1 MTFVHGRHAI
11 RDRMSGPFRSGV
23 GGDNM
28 TTSEFL
34 QIIVLALIQGITE
47 FLPISSSGHLIL
59 VPAITGWPDQGVL
72 TDMVTNV
79 GSLLAVIIYFWR
91 DVVGMMRGALDLVQ
105 RRTTANSRL
114 VFHVVIGT
122 IPIVLVGLAMKV
134 THLDDHIRSPLLVA
148 ANAIVFGILL
158 YAADAFGLMTRMI
171 KDMNWVSAIII
182 GVAQAFALS
191 PGTSRS
197 GITMTAARALGFNRV
212 EAARY
217 SFLLSIPANGAASAL
232 IIGDALKNGEPISGP
247 VIMTGVL
254 TFFVALLAIAFLMR
268 ILRTVS
274 FLPFVIYRV
283 VLGGALLGLI
293 AAGVQLGTVN

>member
-1 MTFVHGRHAI
+1 MMLSDFI
-11 RDRMSGPFRSGV
+11 
-23 GGDNM
+23 
-28 TTSEFL
+28 

-59 VPAITGWPDQGVL
+59 VPALTGWKDQGVL

-79 GSLLAVIIYFWR
+79 GSLTAVIIYFWR
-91 DVVGMMRGALDLVQ
+91 DVMGMMRGCFDVVQ
-105 RRTTANSRL
+105 RRMTAQARL
-114 VFHVVIGT
+114 VINVAIGT
-122 IPIVLVGLAMKV
+122 VPIVIVGLAMKA
-134 THLDDHIRSPLLVA
+134 TGLDDHIRSATLVA
-148 ANAIVFGILL
+148 VNAIVFGILL
-158 YAADAFGLMTRMI
+158 YAADAFGLMNRTI
-171 KDMNWVSAIII
+171 KDMNWVSALVI
-182 GVAQAFALS
+182 GVAQAFSLS

-197 GITMTAARALGFNRV
+197 GITMTAARAMGFNRV

-232 IIGDALKNGEPISGP
+232 VIGDALKNGEPITGG

-268 ILRTVS
+268 MLRTMS

-283 VLGGALLGLI
+283 ILGGALLGLI
-293 AAGVQLGTVN
+293 WAGVQLGTVN